1 MVRHLKGMS
10 DRHHAEEETS
20 IQRFTGKVIL
30 ITGAA
35 EGMSRA
41 IALAFA
47 KEGAIVVPTAVIAE
61 LLPKTA
67 KEVSE
72 LSGQPVPHIYTDA
85 RSASSIP
92 CS

>member
-1 MVRHLKGMS
+1 MVRYLKGMS
-10 DRHHAEEETS
+10 DHYPAEEETS
-20 IQRFTGKVIL
+20 IQRFIDKVIR

-47 KEGAIVVPTAVIAE
+47 KEGAIVVPTDVNAE
-61 LLPKTA
+61 LLAKTA

-72 LSGQPVPHIYTDA
+72 LSGRPVDWFKMDVTKKDQIA
-85 RSASSIP
+85 
-92 CS
+92 

>member
-47 KEGAIVVPTAVIAE
+47 KEGAILVPTYVNARVAG
-61 LLPKTA
+61 KD
-67 KEVSE
+67 
-72 LSGQPVPHIYTDA
+72 GQ
-85 RSASSIP
+85 RGF
-92 CS
+92 